1 MRSLCS
7 NCLFLCAPWSSLL
20 LTSDNC
26 TCGRLPNVVK
36 LGAFR
41 HSVNYIS
48 TEMNILTYTHCISS
62 YSLSAVYCGLLDA
75 CPFSFL
81 FSPLISA
88 ICQHFNPLFYY
99 HHPSSSFSPFFYLVN
114 PVGLFS
120 CAPFFFLSYHQ
131 PLFLFSSLSIFLA
144 FYLPDVRQEKET
156 GSASVIGQRRQRP
169 QPRLTSWVDV
179 TNMI

>member
-1 MRSLCS
+1 MWPFAKCCQIRSIQTFCELYQHWNEHLNLHSLYLFVFFVCCLLWAFRCMS
-7 NCLFLCAPWSSLL
+7 LFL
-20 LTSDNC
+20 
-26 TCGRLPNVVK
+26 
-36 LGAFR
+36 
-41 HSVNYIS
+41 
-48 TEMNILTYTHCISS
+48 
-62 YSLSAVYCGLLDA
+62 
-75 CPFSFL
+75 SF
-81 FSPLISA
+81 FPLISA

>member
-1 MRSLCS
+1 MWPFAKCCQIRSIQTFCELYQHWNEHLNLHSLNLFVFFVCCLLWAFRCMS
-7 NCLFLCAPWSSLL
+7 LFLS
-20 LTSDNC
+20 
-26 TCGRLPNVVK
+26 
-36 LGAFR
+36 
-41 HSVNYIS
+41 
-48 TEMNILTYTHCISS
+48 
-62 YSLSAVYCGLLDA
+62 
-75 CPFSFL
+75 

>member
-1 MRSLCS
+1 MWPFAKCCQIRSIQTFCELYQHWNEHLNLHSLYLFIFFVCCLLWAFRCMS
-7 NCLFLCAPWSSLL
+7 LFLS
-20 LTSDNC
+20 
-26 TCGRLPNVVK
+26 
-36 LGAFR
+36 
-41 HSVNYIS
+41 
-48 TEMNILTYTHCISS
+48 
-62 YSLSAVYCGLLDA
+62 
-75 CPFSFL
+75 

>member
-1 MRSLCS
+1 MWPFAKCCQIRSIQTFCELYQHWNEHLNLHSLYLFVFFVCCLLWAFRCMS
-7 NCLFLCAPWSSLL
+7 LFLS
-20 LTSDNC
+20 
-26 TCGRLPNVVK
+26 
-36 LGAFR
+36 
-41 HSVNYIS
+41 
-48 TEMNILTYTHCISS
+48 
-62 YSLSAVYCGLLDA
+62 
-75 CPFSFL
+75 

>member
-1 MRSLCS
+1 MWPFAKCCQIRSIQTFCELYQHWNEHLNLHSLYLFVFFVCCLLWAFRCRSL
-7 NCLFLCAPWSSLL
+7 FLS
-20 LTSDNC
+20 
-26 TCGRLPNVVK
+26 
-36 LGAFR
+36 
-41 HSVNYIS
+41 
-48 TEMNILTYTHCISS
+48 
-62 YSLSAVYCGLLDA
+62 
-75 CPFSFL
+75 

-120 CAPFFFLSYHQ
+120 CAPFLFLSYHQ